1 MERGHHY
8 LLLFLIEIGVL
19 RYAFDVAALRPFAA
33 PLSPVLLLL
42 LVLLATAY
50 T

>member
-8 LLLFLIEIGVL
+8 LLLFLVEIGVL
-19 RYAFDVAALRPFAA
+19 GYAFDVAALRPFAA
-33 PLSPVLLLL
+33 PLSPVLLLAF
-42 LVLLATAY
+42 LATAY